1 MSSFGSPLQL
11 GTALIF
17 AVAGAVAIDILLSF
31 RGPRVVRA
39 TKRMGNGDES
49 KGQAGESPQDKLR
62 LLQVNVWS
70 GSTYEIDWR
79 TLTFISYESPSET
92 EKRYQTLLRRCKKLD
107 PDVITVNEAMPCR
120 AYVRR
125 LANDLGMDAVYH
137 LGVAGVVLGRFLSF
151 PFISEGDAIL
161 AKPRLK
167 LQPAGRARLTGS
179 VFSDLFSLNLDDA
192 TQAVAATVALGS
204 AGKLGL
210 VAAHWHAS
218 LLDTEETTLDIEEH
232 QATMAAEAATIR
244 RSIEDHTKLRI
255 QEAKGS
261 LRLAESLGVSAVI
274 VAGDLNTVPGSRSIE
289 VLRAAGYKSAG
300 GDWTWDPSTGR
311 NENVDMQARVG
322 AERSSSRGPLE
333 KELYGR
339 FSRRGAQLDHVLFR
353 AWGRDEMSVERSQV
367 VLKSNGVGD
376 EAPSDHYGLCVDF
389 QFSSS

>member
-1 MSSFGSPLQL
+1 MWSFGSPLKI
-11 GTALIF
+11 GIALIV
-17 AVAGAVAIDILLSF
+17 AVAGAVAIDIVFSF
-31 RGPRVVRA
+31 RLPRIVRA
-39 TKRMGNGDES
+39 TKRVGNGDENEE
-49 KGQAGESPQDKLR
+49 QANDSPQAKLR
-62 LLQVNVWS
+62 LLHVNVWS
-70 GSTYEIDWR
+70 GSTYEIDWG
-79 TLTFISYESPSET
+79 TLTFISYESRRET
-92 EKRYQTLLRRCKKLD
+92 EKRYQTLLKRCKKLD
-107 PDVITVNEAMPCR
+107 PDVITVNEAMPCQP
-120 AYVRR
+120 YVRR

-137 LGVAGVVLGRFLSF
+137 LGVAGIVLGRFLRF
-151 PFISEGDAIL
+151 PDISEGDAIL

-167 LQPAGRARLTGS
+167 LHPAGRARLTGS

-192 TQAVAATVALGS
+192 TQAVAASVALGS
-204 AGKLGL
+204 VGRLGL
-210 VAAHWHAS
+210 IAAHWHAS
-218 LLDTEETTLDIEEH
+218 LLDTEETTRDIEEH

-255 QEAKGS
+255 QEAKGT
-261 LRLAESLGVSAVI
+261 LQLANSLGVSASI
-274 VAGDLNTVPGSRSIE
+274 IAGDLNTVPGSRSIE
-289 VLRAAGYKSAG
+289 VLRAAGYESAG
-300 GDWTWDPSTGR
+300 GAFTWDPSR